1 MVLKHGNWTI
11 SLWKYPLNM
20 FNCHVWLPKG
30 KHLFPASH
38 IFISTRTGEVR
49 QWLQRSQNSFHLAVL
64 CRCQTLLV
72 GCFNPS
78 EQILVS
84 WDDSSQY
91 MEKMFQT
98 TNQLWYV
105 NVCSKNSGIGFAVLA
120 LGRNNSWRR
129 ELNLD
134 VCRKWVLLLSK
145 YVVNFAFWALFST
158 LQDVPR
164 VFFHVM
170 DSGRSPRI

>member
-1 MVLKHGNWTI
+1 MKAIKLNMF
-11 SLWKYPLNM
+11 SLWYSSMATEQFLFEKYPLNM

-91 MEKMFQT
+91 MEKKMFQT
-98 TNQLWYV
+98 TNQLKYPQGRQ
-105 NVCSKNSGIGFAVLA
+105 CLA
-120 LGRNNSWRR
+120 GYKILSRQFTSCFS
-129 ELNLD
+129 LD
-134 VCRKWVLLLSK
+134 SPVTTHK
-145 YVVNFAFWALFST
+145 YVHL
-158 LQDVPR
+158 
-164 VFFHVM
+164 
-170 DSGRSPRI
+170 RIHIITINNMNYTPIKKHHIHIYIYL